1 VEAVASMNVA
11 DALMKK
17 ANVDCNVVCSVFL
30 VFQTSKTAAHISSTR
45 TSVTV
50 LMGAL
55 PGISYDVTADD
66 DPARKRS
73 NAGKNVDFSLVSG
86 PMSTAIVYPEKSH
99 KNLR

>member
-1 VEAVASMNVA
+1 
-11 DALMKK
+11 
-17 ANVDCNVVCSVFL
+17 
-30 VFQTSKTAAHISSTR
+30 
-45 TSVTV
+45 V

-73 NAGKNVDFSLVSG
+73 NAGKNVDFSFVSG
-86 PMSTAIVYPEKSH
+86 PMSTAMSPAIVYPEKSH